1 MAERDAIGNTP
12 RMTTSPPPTRYHRWL
27 GWYAPAMRR
36 AVVVSAIGLLVVVVL
51 VWFLPWGLAVV
62 AGWDAAAL
70 TFLVSIWPI
79 ILRADGAHAAQ
90 LATREDETRGSAAVL
105 VVGASVASLLG
116 VGFAL
121 GLAGHQGGPLRV
133 LLIGVAVLTVVL
145 SWTVVNTVYTL
156 RYADLHFRS
165 QEAGIAFGDPDG
177 PEPPTYRDF
186 AYVAFTIGMCYQV
199 SDTTVRDRRIRGT
212 VLSQA
217 FLSYLFG
224 VVIVAG
230 SVNLIA
236 GLLS

>member
-1 MAERDAIGNTP
+1 MGDTP
-12 RMTTSPPPTRYHRWL
+12 TMTALPPPTRYHRWL

-36 AVVVSAIGLLVVVVL
+36 TVVVGSVGLLVVVVL
-51 VWFLPWGLAVV
+51 TV
-62 AGWDAAAL
+62 
-70 TFLVSIWPI
+70 LVSIWPVI
-79 ILRADGAHAAQ
+79 IRADGAHAAQ

-105 VVGASVASLLG
+105 LVGASVASLLG
-116 VGFAL
+116 VVL
-121 GLAGHQGGPLRV
+121 TLDLAGRQGGPLRV
-133 LLIGVAVLTVVL
+133 LLISVAVLTVVL

-156 RYADLHFRS
+156 RYADLHHRS
-165 QEAGIAFGDPDG
+165 RDAGIAFGDPDG
-177 PEPPTYRDF
+177 QQQPSYRDF

-199 SDTTVRDRRIRGT
+199 SDTTVRDPRIRGT